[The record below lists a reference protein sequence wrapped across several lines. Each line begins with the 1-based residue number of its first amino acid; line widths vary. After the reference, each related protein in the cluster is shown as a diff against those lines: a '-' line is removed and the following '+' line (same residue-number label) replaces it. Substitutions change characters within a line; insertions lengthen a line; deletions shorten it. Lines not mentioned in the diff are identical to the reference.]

1 MWVAG
6 CVFRW
11 VQVQLIYVASSFCIH
26 HCIPWLIVLT
36 FIASVFSIVFCC
48 LFHAMYVS
56 YLYSLFQFLYSLL
69 LFSFESYICF
79 FFLEIWRFE
88 VSFKSSCVFLNVC
101 SGIGLEVFWSD
112 VMFIKRSGFLPWS
125 YGDEEESTAH
135 GQYFEDWWTVFYR
148 EVSNRWTIIA
158 KSQAEF
164 PEPLFGNWTGGLLKW
179 CPVYQG
185 DVQGF
190 CVQPP
195 IKFCL
200 IVKSG
205 KGCGGSGGSPLP
217 QYYVFNS
224 IF

>member
-1 MWVAG
+1 MTY
-6 CVFRW
+6 CSYF
-11 VQVQLIYVASSFCIH
+11 YCFS
-26 HCIPWLIVLT
+26 
-36 FIASVFSIVFCC
+36 FSIVFCC

-79 FFLEIWRFE
+79 FFLEIWRFK
-88 VSFKSSCVFLNVC
+88 VSFKSSCVSWTFVRVLDWRFLEWCHVYQEIWF
-101 SGIGLEVFWSD
+101 SALELWGWRRKYRTWAVLWGL
-112 VMFIKRSGFLPWS
+112 M
-125 YGDEEESTAH
+125 
-135 GQYFEDWWTVFYR
+135 VFYR

-164 PEPLFGNWTGGLLKW
+164 PEPFFGNWTGGLLKW

-195 IKFCL
+195 INVCL

-205 KGCGGSGGSPLP
+205 KGCIGSGGSPLP